1 MPRPR
6 ILAALFPA
14 VPLIVSGAALTLFA
28 AMPPPDLH
36 TLIGLLLL
44 IALSAKNA
52 ILIRGDAGPA
62 RAIEGRGGR

>member
-1 MPRPR
+1 MPQPC
-6 ILAALFPA
+6 ILAALFPVA
-14 VPLIVSGAALTLFA
+14 PLAMSGAALALFA

-36 TLIGLLLL
+36 APIGLMLL

-62 RAIEGRGGR
+62 RTFKGRGGR